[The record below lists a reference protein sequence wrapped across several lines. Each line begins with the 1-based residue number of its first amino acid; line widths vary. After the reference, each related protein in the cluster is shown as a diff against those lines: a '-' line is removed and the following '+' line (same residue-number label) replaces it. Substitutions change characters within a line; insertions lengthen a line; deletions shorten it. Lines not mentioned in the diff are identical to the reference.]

1 MAGIPNI
8 VTFSICL
15 ARFWR
20 AEPDRLDVLLEERRV
35 ERLAGHDLADPA
47 VHLER
52 PDRGDHDGR
61 IRAQAG
67 RPALDVE
74 ELLGAH
80 VGPEAGLRA
89 DDVVGHERQP
99 VGDDRVV
106 AVGDVGERPG
116 VDEGRPALER
126 LEQVRLD
133 RVAQQDGHRAGD
145 AEVLGGDRRPV
156 DVVARTI
163 RPSRARRS
171 KRSVARARTAMTS
184 EPTVMTNSVSRGTPS
199 SRPPRPMTT
208 CRSARSLM
216 STTRGQR
223 IPCGSMP
230 ERVLVVEAVVEEG
243 GGEVVRRA
251 DGVDVAGQVEVEV
264 LHRDDLAVAAAGGAA
279 LDPED
284 RAE

>member
-1 MAGIPNI
+1 MATTAGIA
-8 VTFSICL
+8 VHRDVL
-15 ARFWR
+15 DLLGQVLG

-80 VGPEAGLRA
+80 VGPEAGLGD
-89 DDVVGHERQP
+89 DDVVGHQGEP

-133 RVAQQDGHRAGD
+133 RVAQQDRHRPGD
-145 AEVLGGDRRPV
+145 VEVLGGDRLAVGRRRQDDPAEPGAQVEQVGGEGEDRHHLGADGDDVLGLARDAVLAPAEADDDVAQRPV
-156 DVVARTI
+156 ADVDDARPEDPVRVDARAGSCGGGCCRGRR
-163 RPSRARRS
+163 RPGCARHRWRGRRRS
-171 KRSVARARTAMTS
+171 
-184 EPTVMTNSVSRGTPS
+184 
-199 SRPPRPMTT
+199 
-208 CRSARSLM
+208 
-216 STTRGQR
+216 
-223 IPCGSMP
+223 
-230 ERVLVVEAVVEEG
+230 G
-243 GGEVVRRA
+243 GG
-251 DGVDVAGQVEVEV
+251 
-264 LHRDDLAVAAAGGAA
+264 
-279 LDPED
+279 
-284 RAE
+284 